1 MIDVGQNEDTICALS
16 TANGVGAIG
25 VIRVSGVKALEI
37 VSQIASKNLI
47 YKTSHTAHFA
57 TIHNS
62 KDEIVD
68 EVLITV
74 FAKGKSFTG
83 EESAEIGCHGSPYI
97 QQQIIQLLL
106 EKGCRM
112 AEPGEFTMRA
122 FMNGKMDLSQ
132 AEAVADLIASQSRN
146 AHNIA
151 IKQMRGG
158 FSNELKEIREK
169 LINFASL
176 IELELD
182 FSEEDVEFA
191 DRTQLKKMVN
201 DVLLYINRLAK
212 SFELGNAIKNGVPVA
227 IVGAPNT
234 GKSTL
239 LNTLLGEDR
248 AIVSN
253 IEGTTRDVIE
263 ETLNIN
269 GILFRLIDTAGIRE
283 GAETIEAMGIER
295 SLEKIKSAQIVLVMS
310 DFSEEGSKAEGHAS
324 MDTLSAAEWVEQLQ
338 AQYPEKKFVL
348 VGNKTDLRSND
359 SLRYIP
365 IKNRDTQSDVL
376 SPIQVPFIP
385 ISAKEGKGIDEL
397 RAWMETQVLG
407 NFDLA
412 NETIVS
418 NVRHY
423 DALTKTEE
431 QLQKAKDGL
440 ETGVTSDFVAM
451 DIRQAMYHL
460 GSITGDISSDELLGN
475 IFSRFCIGK

>member
-1 MIDVGQNEDTICALS
+1 MINVGQNNDTICALS

-25 VIRVSGVKALEI
+25 LIRISGSEALEI
-37 VSQIASKNLI
+37 VSKISSKNLVG
-47 YKTSHTAHFA
+47 KESHTAHFA
-57 TIHNS
+57 TIKN
-62 KDEIVD
+62 KLGEIID
-68 EVLITV
+68 EVLITI
-74 FAKGKSFTG
+74 FSKGKSFTG
-83 EESAEIGCHGSPYI
+83 EEIAEIGCHGSPFI

-106 EKGCRM
+106 DNGCRM
-112 AEPGEFTMRA
+112 AAAGEFTMRA

-151 IKQMRGG
+151 MKQMRGG
-158 FSNELKEIREK
+158 FSNELKQIREK

-182 FSEEDVEFA
+182 FGEEDVQFA
-191 DRTQLKKMVN
+191 DRTQLNKMVN
-201 DVLLYINRLAK
+201 DVLLYIGRLAK

-324 MDTLSAAEWVEQLQ
+324 MDTKTAAEWVNDLQ
-338 AQYPEKKFVL
+338 AEYPDKKFVL
-348 VGNKTDLRSND
+348 VGNKVDLRNISE
-359 SLRYIP
+359 
-365 IKNRDTQSDVL
+365 SDLTSTL
-376 SPIQVPFIP
+376 SSTFIA

-397 RAWMETQVLG
+397 RSWMEEQVLG
-407 NFDLA
+407 NYDLA

-418 NVRHY
+418 NVRHF
-423 DALTKTEE
+423 DALTKTEAS
-431 QLQKAKDGL
+431 LQSAKDGL
-440 ETGVTSDFVAM
+440 ESDVSSDFVAM
-451 DIRQAMYHL
+451 DIRQAMYQL
-460 GSITGDISSDELLGN
+460 GSITGDISSDEILGN
-475 IFSRFCIGK
+475 IFSKFCIGK

>member
-1 MIDVGQNEDTICALS
+1 MINVGQNNDTICALS

-25 VIRVSGVKALEI
+25 LIRISGNEALSI
-37 VSQIASKNLI
+37 VSKISSKNLVG
-47 YKTSHTAHFA
+47 KESHTAHFA
-57 TIHNS
+57 TIKN
-62 KDEIVD
+62 KLGEIID
-68 EVLITV
+68 EVLITI
-74 FAKGKSFTG
+74 FSKGKSFTG
-83 EESAEIGCHGSPYI
+83 EEIAEIGCHGSPFI

-106 EKGCRM
+106 DNGCRM

-151 IKQMRGG
+151 MKQMRGG
-158 FSNELKEIREK
+158 FSNELKDIREK

-182 FSEEDVEFA
+182 FGEEDVQFA
-191 DRTQLKKMVN
+191 DRTQLNKMVN
-201 DVLLYINRLAK
+201 DVLLYIGRLAK

-295 SLEKIKSAQIVLVMS
+295 SLDKIKSAQIVLVMS
-310 DFSEEGSKAEGHAS
+310 DYSEEGSKAEGHAS
-324 MDTLSAAEWVEQLQ
+324 MDTKTAAQWVNELQ
-338 AQYPEKKFVL
+338 TQYPDKKFL
-348 VGNKTDLRSND
+348 LIGNKADLRNISE
-359 SLRYIP
+359 SVSTLIS
-365 IKNRDTQSDVL
+365 TST
-376 SPIQVPFIP
+376 FIA

-397 RAWMETQVLG
+397 RSWMETQVLG
-407 NFDLA
+407 NYDLA

-418 NVRHY
+418 NVRHF
-423 DALTKTEE
+423 DALNKTEAS
-431 QLQKAKDGL
+431 LQSAKDGL
-440 ETGVTSDFVAM
+440 ESDVSSDFVAM
-451 DIRQAMYHL
+451 DIRQEMYQL
-460 GSITGDISSDELLGN
+460 GSITGDISSDEILGN
-475 IFSRFCIGK
+475 IFSKFCIGK